1 MSVLPGEVIGIFAHV
16 QPTEQQQKD
25 MDELEAAVIEGIGI
39 KRTQMRQK
47 IEEVITN
54 LVTNIDKIDA
64 ISICVVSATRN
75 AMLFKS
81 DDEMSIEPAFCLT
94 TAIDKR
100 AAIFV
105 ASLHKAHVEKS
116 ISNNTQFNPLEAM
129 LRHIA
134 R

>member
-1 MSVLPGEVIGIFAHV
+1 MEIKPL
-16 QPTEQQQKD
+16 QPTEQQQKE
-25 MDELEAAVIEGIGI
+25 MDELEAAVIEGISI
-39 KRTQMRQK
+39 KRTKMRQQ

-75 AMLFKS
+75 PMLFKN
-81 DDEMSIEPAFCLT
+81 DDEISIEPVLCMT

-105 ASLHKAHVEKS
+105 SSLHKAHTEKTIGNS
-116 ISNNTQFNPLEAM
+116 TSTNPLEAM
-129 LRHIA
+129 LRRLA